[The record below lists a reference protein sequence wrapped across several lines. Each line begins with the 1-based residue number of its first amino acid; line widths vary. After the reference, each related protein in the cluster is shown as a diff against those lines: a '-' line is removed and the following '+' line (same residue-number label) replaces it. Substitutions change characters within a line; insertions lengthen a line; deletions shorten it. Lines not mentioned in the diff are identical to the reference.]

1 MHHDPCSFLASWTNV
16 EIVNSPFSYACTHKS
31 ILRVFLLSLSSTR
44 SFMPGSSY
52 LNRLVQN
59 TRQAMTRRRRRSTE
73 PTTTT
78 MPAEEPYPGPN
89 IPPVDVFASSNIF
102 GMFDNNDLPI
112 TSAYRPPDAP
122 YHAQGYYYDFN
133 GPDPGPSHLYNYYQ
147 PGHQSNNYTASGW
160 TRDFIGQEVYVGH
173 GKIEEVGSDE
183 ERANQDNTSHSRSRL
198 GPLSLNAGD
207 HESNELLNDGL
218 SYLSTPPCPRPRKLP
233 SLQPTPMGSD
243 NHMSFKATTVPAI
256 TTTICSSPAPDDP
269 VEVHLV
275 TNSLAM
281 VESSLEDVQF
291 MNTVCVSVHVLF
303 FDGQS
308 DRRDLL
314 AFPRKN

>member
-1 MHHDPCSFLASWTNV
+1 
-16 EIVNSPFSYACTHKS
+16 
-31 ILRVFLLSLSSTR
+31 
-44 SFMPGSSY
+44 MPGNSY

-59 TRQAMTRRRRRSTE
+59 TRQVMTRRKSRRSAE
-73 PTTTT
+73 PTTTTT
-78 MPAEEPYPGPN
+78 MPAEGPN

-102 GMFDNNDLPI
+102 GMFDHNDVPI

-122 YHAQGYYYDFN
+122 YHAQGFYYDFN
-133 GPDPGPSHLYNYYQ
+133 GAEPGPSHYYNYYQ
-147 PGHQSNNYTASGW
+147 PAYQSNNYTTSAWTKDFSGQ
-160 TRDFIGQEVYVGH
+160 DVYVGH
-173 GKIEEVGSDE
+173 GKIEEVASDAE
-183 ERANQDNTSHSRSRL
+183 QSANHDNPSSHSRSRL

-233 SLQPTPMGSD
+233 SLQPTPLGSD
-243 NHMSFKATTVPAI
+243 HMSFNVPAI
-256 TTTICSSPAPDDP
+256 TTTNCSSPAPDDP

-291 MNTVCVSVHVLF
+291 MNTVRCLLF
-303 FDGQS
+303 TYISSS
-308 DRRDLL
+308 DRLDL
-314 AFPRKN
+314 F

>member
-1 MHHDPCSFLASWTNV
+1 M
-16 EIVNSPFSYACTHKS
+16 EIVNSSPFFYACTHKS
-31 ILRVFLLSLSSTR
+31 ILRGFLLSLLSSR
-44 SFMPGSSY
+44 RFMPGSSY

-59 TRQAMTRRRRRSTE
+59 TRQAMTRRSRRSTE
-73 PTTTT
+73 PTTST
-78 MPAEEPYPGPN
+78 MPAEESYPGPN

-102 GMFDNNDLPI
+102 GMFDNNDAPI

-133 GPDPGPSHLYNYYQ
+133 GPDPGPSQFYNYYQ
-147 PGHQSNNYTASGW
+147 PAHQSNNYTASGW
-160 TRDFIGQEVYVGH
+160 TKDFIGQEVYVGH
-173 GKIEEVGSDE
+173 GKIEEVGSDAGE
-183 ERANQDNTSHSRSRL
+183 GANHDNAPHSRSRL

-218 SYLSTPPCPRPRKLP
+218 SYPSTPPCPRPRKLP
-233 SLQPTPMGSD
+233 SLQPTPTGSD
-243 NHMSFKATTVPAI
+243 HHMSFKATTVPAI

-269 VEVHLV
+269 GEVRLV

-291 MNTVCVSVHVLF
+291 MNTVRLS
-303 FDGQS
+303 
-308 DRRDLL
+308 RYI
-314 AFPRKN
+314 

>member
-1 MHHDPCSFLASWTNV
+1 V
-16 EIVNSPFSYACTHKS
+16 EIVNSPFSYACIHKS
-31 ILRVFLLSLSSTR
+31 ILRGSLSSTR

-59 TRQAMTRRRRRSTE
+59 TRQAMTRRSRRSAE

-78 MPAEEPYPGPN
+78 MPPDTDPHN
-89 IPPVDVFASSNIF
+89 PPVDVFASSSIF
-102 GMFDNNDLPI
+102 GMFDNNDVPI

-133 GPDPGPSHLYNYYQ
+133 GTDPGPSHFYNYYQ
-147 PGHQSNNYTASGW
+147 PAYQSNNFTASAW
-160 TRDFIGQEVYVGH
+160 TKDFTGQDIYVGH
-173 GKIEEVGSDE
+173 GKIEEVGSDDAE
-183 ERANQDNTSHSRSRL
+183 ESANHDNASHSRSRL
-198 GPLSLNAGD
+198 GPLSMNAGD
-207 HESNELLNDGL
+207 HESNELLNDGI

-233 SLQPTPMGSD
+233 SLQPTPTGSD
-243 NHMSFKATTVPAI
+243 HHMSFKATTVPAI

-269 VEVHLV
+269 VEVRLV

-291 MNTVCVSVHVLF
+291 MNTVRLFVHVYILNVHSLTAWIF
-303 FDGQS
+303 F
-308 DRRDLL
+308 
-314 AFPRKN
+314 